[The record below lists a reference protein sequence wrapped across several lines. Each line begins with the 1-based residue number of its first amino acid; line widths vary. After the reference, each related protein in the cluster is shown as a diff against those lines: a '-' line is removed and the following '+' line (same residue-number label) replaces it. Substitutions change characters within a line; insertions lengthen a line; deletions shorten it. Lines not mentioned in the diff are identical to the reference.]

1 MGIATAR
8 ARRSLEVGAVLV
20 ALACGSGGESSGPIR
35 VGVLH
40 SLSGT
45 MAISEKAVV
54 DAVLMAVDEINRE
67 GGVLGRP
74 LEAVVVDGRS
84 DGEVFAREA
93 ERLIVEEKVDVV
105 FGCWTSASRRSVRP
119 ILEEHDHLLFYPVQY
134 EGLERSPNVV
144 YTGETPNQQIV
155 PALRWSLS
163 NGSRRFFLVGSDYVF
178 PHAANAIIREYLA
191 QWRGEVVGE
200 EYVALGSSDVEA
212 VVKQIAEA
220 RPDVILNTI
229 NGDTNLAFYRALR
242 AAGIGSEQIPTIGFS
257 VAETEL
263 LALDPALLE
272 GDYTVRSYFQSL
284 ESAANQR
291 FVRAFQSRYGSDRVT
306 SAPLEAAYLGVY
318 LWSRA
323 AEKAGATAPS
333 SVRAAVRG
341 MAILA
346 PEGAVYVDA
355 NQHLWRF
362 PAIGRVRGDGQ
373 IEVVWVSRAPV
384 RPEPYPPQR
393 SAEAWDRFLL
403 GLYEGWGGRW
413 VAPLGPR

>member
-1 MGIATAR
+1 MGIASAR
-8 ARRSLEVGAVLV
+8 VRRSLAMTGVFL
-20 ALACGSGGESSGPIR
+20 ALACGAGGGSSGAIR

-45 MAISEKAVV
+45 MAISETAVV

-84 DGEVFAREA
+84 DADVFSAEA

-105 FGCWTSASRRSVRP
+105 FGCWTSASRRSVKP
-119 ILEEHDHLLFYPVQY
+119 VFEEHDHLLFYPVQY
-134 EGLERSPNVV
+134 EGLEQSPNIV
-144 YTGETPNQQIV
+144 YTGEVPNQQIV
-155 PALRWSLS
+155 PAVRWSLA
-163 NGSRRFFLVGSDYVF
+163 NMGRRFFLVGSDYVF

-200 EYVALGSSDVEA
+200 EYVALGDGDVEA
-212 VVKQIAEA
+212 VVRRIVET

-229 NGDTNLAFYRALR
+229 NGDTNLAFYRTLR
-242 AAGIGSEQIPTIGFS
+242 AAGIESEEIPTIAFS
-257 VAETEL
+257 VAEAEL
-263 LALDPALLE
+263 QALDPALLE
-272 GDYTVRSYFQSL
+272 GDYTVWSYFQSF

-318 LWSRA
+318 LWARA
-323 AEKAGATAPS
+323 AEKAGATDPA

-341 MAILA
+341 MTILA
-346 PEGAVYVDA
+346 PEGALYVDA

-373 IEVVWVSRAPV
+373 IDVIWVARAPV

-393 SAEAWDRFLL
+393 SPEAWDRFLL

-413 VAPLGPR
+413 VAPVTRP